1 MFEILVEYSNGR
13 SWKEA
18 FHKVIPPRKI
28 IGDVSSSSNGTSNE
42 QTEAAPSTGQ
52 SDVTDTGLIESGTGT
67 ETDAETIFSTGQ
79 SDVYV
84 ADTDVQVKLEGGTGT
99 EQSDEADTDVKKGG
113 TGTVTDAE
121 AAEQSDEAD
130 TDVKKG
136 GTGTETDAEAAML
149 STRQSDEADTDV
161 KKECVVDL

>member
-28 IGDVSSSSNGTSNE
+28 IGDVSSSSDGTSNE
-42 QTEAAPSTGQ
+42 QTEAASSTGQ
-52 SDVTDTGLIESGTGT
+52 SDVADTGVKIRLESGTGT
-67 ETDAETIFSTGQ
+67 ETDAETVLST
-79 SDVYV
+79 DVYV

-99 EQSDEADTDVKKGG
+99 EQSDEAN
-113 TGTVTDAE
+113 
-121 AAEQSDEAD
+121 

-149 STRQSDEADTDV
+149 NTGQSDEADTDV